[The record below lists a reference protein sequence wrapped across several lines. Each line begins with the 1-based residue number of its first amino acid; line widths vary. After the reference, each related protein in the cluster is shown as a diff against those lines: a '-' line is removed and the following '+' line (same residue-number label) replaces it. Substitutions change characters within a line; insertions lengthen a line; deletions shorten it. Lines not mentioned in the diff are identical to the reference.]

1 MPDLFFAA
9 LAVGNITFAGLNA
22 TYYPNA
28 ASVGVAVLCAVVGLS
43 NGALAWVLRK

>member
-1 MPDLFFAA
+1 MPNPFLLGLA
-9 LAVGNITFAGLNA
+9 LGNITFAGLNA

>member
-1 MPDLFFAA
+1 MPNMFLLGVA
-9 LAVGNITFAGLNA
+9 LGSITFAGLNA

-43 NGALAWVLRK
+43 NGALAWMLRK